1 MEIFLNEKIKNLVTH
16 DYRIATLLKR
26 YNIDFLSWGGM
37 SLEEVCESK
46 NIASVRLENDIK
58 EILNTE
64 NNEFENFNSWSVKH
78 LTDYIVKIRHS
89 AIKKKI
95 PIIKK
100 QLLKTCKIWGDSHPE
115 LNMVHELFISIK
127 TEIMQHMDM
136 TEKIIF
142 PHFIKFSDTYNSDIT
157 EASIKLIKEKIALT
171 NFEREKKEQVLLDIS
186 YLCHQYYIHQEKPLD
201 INYLYYLLEDFE
213 QDLQMLLHLESNILY
228 PKIYST

>member
-16 DYRIATLLKR
+16 DYRIASLLKR

-46 NIASVRLENDIK
+46 NIAVIKLENKIK

-64 NNEFENFNSWSVKH
+64 NNEFENFNLWSIEQ
-78 LTDYIVKIRHS
+78 LTDYIIKIRHS
-89 AIKKKI
+89 AIKRKI
-95 PIIKK
+95 PLVKE

-127 TEIMQHMDM
+127 TEIVQHMDM
-136 TEKIIF
+136 TKKIIF
-142 PHFIKFSDTYNSDIT
+142 PHFIKFSDTYNSNIT
-157 EASIKLIKEKIALT
+157 EASIKLIKENITST
-171 NFEREKKEQVLLDIS
+171 NYEHEKKEQLLLDIN
-186 YLCHQYYIHQEKPLD
+186 YLCHQYYIHQEKPFD

-228 PKIYST
+228 PKIYSK